1 MCSWGLTSLGRPDY
15 DLLLL
20 WRCWNDSSLVLLFV
34 DITELS
40 VGESESSF
48 D

>member
-20 WRCWNDSSLVLLFV
+20 WRCWNDCAYGV
-34 DITELS
+34 DLCAI
-40 VGESESSF
+40 GKC
-48 D
+48 